1 MVCSFKE
8 KERQFQQKLDFSGRK
23 IIIIY
28 KNAFYYAI
36 ISIFQAFTVW
46 QLENETF
53 KQSESHAFMLQ
64 EKENRDSN
72 LLTTYGCR
80 KRTGKRK
87 KKANQQRMKSKPWVI
102 AEGILLSCM
111 PQFSILLLLPP
122 VLFTLV
128 PPEVLPAAIGNK
140 TFLFWRGDSIGE
152 HGLEKPTPCWHTW
165 EDPELIKT
173 NNNNTI
179 FSQRS
184 KQPWQNFFQVWQGLT
199 WIHFFHGY
207 CDASWLN

>member
-1 MVCSFKE
+1 
-8 KERQFQQKLDFSGRK
+8 
-23 IIIIY
+23 
-28 KNAFYYAI
+28 
-36 ISIFQAFTVW
+36 
-46 QLENETF
+46 
-53 KQSESHAFMLQ
+53 MLR

-80 KRTGKRK
+80 KRTGEK
-87 KKANQQRMKSKPWVI
+87 KKKENQQRMKSKPWVI

-128 PPEVLPAAIGNK
+128 SPEDLPAAISNK

-152 HGLEKPTPCWHTW
+152 HGLEQPTPCCHTW
-165 EDPELIKT
+165 EDPELIKI

-179 FSQRS
+179 FSQSS
-184 KQPWQNFFQVWQGLT
+184 KQPWQNFFQVWQGRT
-199 WIHFFHGY
+199 WIHFMVIVMPHGLIRSAG
-207 CDASWLN
+207 CLSAICSLPKASTCQHKLQHWLSNGWQTD